1 MYITW
6 QQANDLHLLSTKI
19 QPYDSILKP
28 RAYTSLEGI
37 LGGLIRGGG
46 GGLLY
51 ISYEYE
57 QAGPVGNMSLDSC
70 KDLGNCAR
78 QYGATPGHF
87 HI

>member
-37 LGGLIRGGG
+37 LGGLIRG
-46 GGLLY
+46 
-51 ISYEYE
+51 
-57 QAGPVGNMSLDSC
+57 
-70 KDLGNCAR
+70 DLASE
-78 QYGATPGHF
+78 GAQIWGIFFQTGALPMYPYLASAP
-87 HI
+87 